1 MESLLYIIGTC
12 SVCFAAG
19 VIIGDKFQPVEK
31 ALNIA
36 KSWMSK

>member
-1 MESLLYIIGTC
+1 MESLLSIVGACTACLTIG
-12 SVCFAAG
+12 VF
-19 VIIGDKFQPVEK
+19 IGDKFQPIEK